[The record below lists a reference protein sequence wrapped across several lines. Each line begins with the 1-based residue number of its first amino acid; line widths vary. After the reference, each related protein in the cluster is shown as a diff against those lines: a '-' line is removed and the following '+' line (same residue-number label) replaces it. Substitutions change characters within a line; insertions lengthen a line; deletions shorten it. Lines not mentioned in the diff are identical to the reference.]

1 VNGRKQTI
9 ADLPEDALRGKRVLV
24 RVDYNVPLDESGQ
37 ITDDTRITSTLPT
50 LDALL
55 QQGARVILMAHF
67 GRPKGKPEPSMSLA
81 PVAKRLEK
89 LLEGRTVRF
98 VGDTVGTEART
109 AIGTMYDGD
118 VLLLENTRFLPGE
131 EKNDGALAE
140 QMAAL
145 GDVYVNDAFGA
156 AHRAHASTAGVAT
169 VMRAQGKPAVAGLLM
184 DRELEYLGRALA
196 EPRRPFVAILGGAK
210 ISGKIDVIR
219 SLLPKVDRLLI
230 GGAMANTFFKA
241 MGLATGTSLVEDDRL
256 EMARELLST
265 SGDRLVLPSD
275 AVVAEKMEAGQA
287 AQTVEREAIPA
298 DRMVLDI
305 GPKTVAEYRR
315 VLADAGTVLWN
326 GPMGVS
332 EVPEFAAG
340 TKGVAEAVAEATDR
354 GATTIIGGGDSAAAV
369 AELGLEHR
377 MSHVSTGGGASLEF
391 LEGKELPGVAAL
403 SDAGAS
409 A

>member
-1 VNGRKQTI
+1 VSSRKQTI
-9 ADLPEDALRGKRVLV
+9 ADLPGDALRGKRVLV
-24 RVDYNVPLDESGQ
+24 RVDYNVPLDESGR

-55 QQGARVILMAHF
+55 QQGAKVILLSHF
-67 GRPKGKPEPSMSLA
+67 GRPKGKPVPEMSLR
-81 PVAKRLEK
+81 PVAARLEE

-98 VGDTVGTEART
+98 VADTTGFEART
-109 AIGTMYDGD
+109 AAGMLYDGD

-131 EKNDGALAE
+131 EKNDGALAQE
-140 QMAAL
+140 MAAL
-145 GDVYVNDAFGA
+145 GDVFVNDAFGA
-156 AHRAHASTAGVAT
+156 AHRAHSSTAGVAT
-169 VMRAQGKPAVAGLLM
+169 VMRAQGKPVVAGLLM

-196 EPRRPFVAILGGAK
+196 EPKRPFVAILGGAK

-230 GGAMANTFFKA
+230 GGAMANTFFRA
-241 MGLATGTSLVEDDRL
+241 MDLATGTSLVEDDRL
-256 EMARELLST
+256 DMARELLAS
-265 SGDRLVLPSD
+265 SGDKLVLPVD

-287 AQTVEREAIPA
+287 TAVVEREAIPA

-305 GPKTVAEYRR
+305 GPKTIEEYRR
-315 VLADAGTVLWN
+315 VLSDAGTVLWN

-332 EVPEFAAG
+332 EIPEFAAG
-340 TKGVAEAVAEATDR
+340 TRGVAESVAEATDR

-403 SDAGAS
+403 SDAGGA
-409 A
+409 